1 MTKFER
7 TRKLL
12 TEHCQAYPKLQ
23 IQDIFKYLY
32 QSAFGCEHL
41 VASFDSVTEN
51 IRAELSHLEPSPN
64 GKPKIDLLDGEYS
77 RVHLSYLACGL
88 SAETLGRLFCAS
100 AKKEPD
106 GLDTLKSKLE
116 IAKALAEEGLFS
128 FSSAEF
134 DSELEK
140 WSKSGFPAVRHSSVF
155 REAYKPAYRVISNK
169 YVAFLPLFAKI
180 DSLLEKGYA
189 TVALEGGS
197 ASGKTTLSE
206 MLSELY
212 DCNVFHM
219 DDFFLRPEQRTA
231 ERYAEV
237 GGNIDRERFSEEVLT
252 PLKEKKPVL
261 YRKFDCSSMKI
272 MPAVEYPPKRLTV
285 IEGAYS
291 MHPAF
296 ADCYDISAFLDISPA
311 LQRER
316 IKKRNT
322 PELAERF
329 FSEWIPLEQVYFS
342 KTDIKNRCDLCIEI
356 I

>member
-1 MTKFER
+1 MIKFER

-41 VASFDSVTEN
+41 VASSDSVTES
-51 IRAELSHLEPSPN
+51 IRAELLSLETLSDE
-64 GKPKIDLLDGEYS
+64 KPHIDRLDGEYS
-77 RVHLSYLACGL
+77 RVHLSYLDCGL
-88 SAETLGRLFCAS
+88 SAETLGKLFCAS
-100 AKKEPD
+100 AKKEPN
-106 GLDTLKSKLE
+106 GLAALKSKLE
-116 IAKALAEEGLFS
+116 AAKALAKEGFFS
-128 FSSAEF
+128 FSSAHFE
-134 DSELEK
+134 SELEK
-140 WSKSGFPAVRHSSVF
+140 WSENGFPAVRHSSVF
-155 REAYKPAYRVISNK
+155 REEYKPAYRVISNK
-169 YVAFLPLFAKI
+169 YVTFLPLFAKI
-180 DSLLEKGYA
+180 DSLLEKGSA
-189 TVALEGGS
+189 TVAIEGGS
-197 ASGKTTLSE
+197 ASGKTTLGE

-212 DCNVFHM
+212 DCNIFHM

-252 PLKEKKPVL
+252 PLKEKRPVL
-261 YRKFDCSSMKI
+261 YRRFDCSSMKI
-272 MPAVEYPPKRLTV
+272 LPAVEIPPKRLTV

-291 MHPAF
+291 MHPELSG
-296 ADCYDISAFLDISPA
+296 CYDLSAFLDISPV
-311 LQRER
+311 LQKER

-329 FSEWIPLEQVYFS
+329 FSEWIPLEQIYFS
-342 KTDIKNRCDLCIEI
+342 KTDIKNRCDLCIGI